1 MIMLQMVNQL
11 NLQQRL
17 CKTPGPSRPPG
28 TEGPPK
34 PPQNLDGSHS
44 S

>member
-17 CKTPGPSRPPG
+17 CKTPGPSPG
-28 TEGPPK
+28 TERPPQ